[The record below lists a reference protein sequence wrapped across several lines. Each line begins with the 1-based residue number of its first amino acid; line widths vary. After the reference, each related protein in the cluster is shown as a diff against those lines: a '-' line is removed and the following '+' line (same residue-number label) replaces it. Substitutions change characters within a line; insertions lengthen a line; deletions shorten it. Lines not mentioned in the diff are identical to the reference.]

1 MLEVIELL
9 LLFGAAESTHLA
21 AAALVVEEGGAR
33 ETGVFGLV
41 VVGELDVRHAGVEL
55 GSKSLLIF

>member
-1 MLEVIELL
+1 MLEILALL

-21 AAALVVEEGGAR
+21 AAALVVEEDGAR